1 MAEADS
7 SMPGVQEML
16 FFISNI
22 LYHDSVK
29 IFFLKCFYIQF
40 TYLDQTVIISMA
52 GISKVCCHKIINGNE
67 FT

>member
-29 IFFLKCFYIQF
+29 IF
-40 TYLDQTVIISMA
+40 S
-52 GISKVCCHKIINGNE
+52 
-67 FT
+67 